1 MHASYHL
8 ATVAFA
14 GSELFL
20 LETASGPLL
29 LAGEVDYDPHKWNAK
44 RVPHAE
50 W

>member
-1 MHASYHL
+1 MNASYHL
-8 ATVAFA
+8 ATVALLVP
-14 GSELFL
+14 SFL

-29 LAGEVDYDPHKWNAK
+29 LAREVDYDPHKLNAK